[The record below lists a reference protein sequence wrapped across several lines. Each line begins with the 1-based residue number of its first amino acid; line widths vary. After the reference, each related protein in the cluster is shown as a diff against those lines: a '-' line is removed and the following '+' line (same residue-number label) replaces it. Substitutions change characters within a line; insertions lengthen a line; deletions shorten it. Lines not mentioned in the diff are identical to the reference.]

1 MQRNT
6 VPFKANNIIETMVAK
21 RQRDNGCKSKSGWVP
36 SDCYPTC
43 VLKKG
48 AVQIS
53 VQKKNECER
62 KPRLNKSQQ
71 CKINKG
77 CKETKR

>member
-43 VLKKG
+43 VLKEG

-53 VQKKNECER
+53 VQKKTNA
-62 KPRLNKSQQ
+62 
-71 CKINKG
+71 KG
-77 CKETKR
+77 NPVSIKANNVK

>member
-43 VLKKG
+43 VLKEG